1 MRAWEVVLIEVVA
14 FCEYKAAGYG
24 LLLTVESNTLV
35 SGEGMMVAGGTLG
48 SSAAPTLGAMV
59 LGGRVGL
66 MMACKSRIA
75 VLWVA
80 ALLADVGMVFCSVRS
95 TLHAARTVRSAVEI
109 VGIAQWLGYRRHV
122 STMQHYWM
130 VGM

>member
-48 SSAAPTLGAMV
+48 SSAAPTFRAV
-59 LGGRVGL
+59 ALGGRVRL
-66 MMACKSRIA
+66 MMVHRLWIA
-75 VLWVA
+75 ILQLE
-80 ALLADVGMVFCSVRS
+80 ALMAVIGMVLCNVRR
-95 TLHAARTVRSAVEI
+95 TLHAARTMRSAVEI
-109 VGIAQWLGYRRHV
+109 VGIAQWLG
-122 STMQHYWM
+122 
-130 VGM
+130 